1 MRGLGKGEMRELCSD
16 ILTEGRS
23 ILDSGYNVRIGCVD
37 HRYQRLRESGLSEK
51 EAMNRCSH
59 DNTRPSKREEM
70 YAIADEM
77 IRTAKKLCASGI
89 NARFA
94 CIGEEETK

>member
-1 MRGLGKGEMRELCSD
+1 MGVGKGEIRELCSD
-16 ILTEGRS
+16 ILAEGRS
-23 ILDSGYNVRIGCVD
+23 IIDAGYNARIGCVD
-37 HRYQRLRESGLSEK
+37 HRYQRLRESGMSEK

-77 IRTAKKLCASGI
+77 IRTAKKICASGY
-89 NARFA
+89 NAKFA
-94 CIGEEETK
+94 CIGEETK

>member
-1 MRGLGKGEMRELCSD
+1 MRGFGKGEMRELCSD
-16 ILTEGRS
+16 ILAEGRS
-23 ILDSGYNVRIGCVD
+23 ILDSGYNARIGCVD

-77 IRTAKKLCASGI
+77 IRTAKKICAAGY

-94 CIGEEETK
+94 CMGEETK

>member
-1 MRGLGKGEMRELCSD
+1 MGVGKGEMRTLCSD
-16 ILTEGRS
+16 ILAEGRS
-23 ILDSGYNVRIGCVD
+23 ILDTGYNVKIGCVD
-37 HRYQRLRESGLSEK
+37 RRYQRLRGSGLSEK

-77 IRTAKKLCASGI
+77 IRTAKKICAAGY
-89 NARFA
+89 NAKFG
-94 CIGEEETK
+94 CIGEEKEVL

>member
-1 MRGLGKGEMRELCSD
+1 MRALCSD
-16 ILTEGRS
+16 ILIAGRS
-23 ILDSGYNVRIGCVD
+23 ILDTGYNVKIGCVD
-37 HRYQRLRESGLSEK
+37 RRYQRLRESGLSEK

-77 IRTAKKLCASGI
+77 IRTAKKIHAAGY
-89 NARFA
+89 NAKFG
-94 CIGEEETK
+94 CIEKEVL